1 MRGEE
6 CVSILRTCAG
16 HSVPRSNMNETSP
29 EMRKHQGRNLETTTL
44 QCCLFLC
51 SYSVPHRDFYEHLHR
66 QVNTSVQRN
75 LQTLLFSTCID
86 EHLAPA
92 AMKCAKVKS

>member
-1 MRGEE
+1 MQ
-6 CVSILRTCAG
+6 CVSMLRTCAG
-16 HSVPRSNMNETSP
+16 HSVPRSNMNETSH
-29 EMRKHQGRNLETTTL
+29 EMRKHQGRYLETTTS

-51 SYSVPHRDFYEHLHR
+51 NYSVPHRDFYEHLHR
-66 QVNTSVQRN
+66 QVNTSVRRN
-75 LQTLLFSTCID
+75 LQTLLFSKCID